1 MKKWSWTEFII
12 GFLNKKF
19 LVFIIITAFFQQM
32 VFDGFTDNI
41 KTIIIIV
48 WGIIAVI
55 FMLSEAIGKFVENG
69 KLNVDAKLGASITKD
84 IK

>member
-1 MKKWSWTEFII
+1 MKKWCWTEFIT

-32 VFDGFTDNI
+32 VFDGFTDDI